1 MAVIRGRVVDPQGQ
15 PVAQAA
21 VYIVSSP
28 ANMPDIAQLTDEQ
41 GQFAMSA
48 RVPGLYTVGARSD
61 DWGVAKTDIE
71 VRGEEEVSVELK
83 FANAQ
88 ENTAS

>member
-1 MAVIRGRVVDPQGQ
+1 MAVIRGRVIDPQGQ

-48 RVPGLYTVGARSD
+48 PVPGLYTVGARSD
-61 DWGVAKTDIE
+61 DWGNAKTDVE
-71 VRGEEEVSVELK
+71 VRGEEQVSVEVK
-83 FANAQ
+83 FARPQNDP
-88 ENTAS
+88 S

>member
-1 MAVIRGRVVDPQGQ
+1 VAVIRGRVVDPQGQ

-28 ANMPDIAQLTDEQ
+28 ASMPDIAQLTDEQ

-48 RVPGLYTVGARSD
+48 PVPGSYTVGARSD
-61 DWGVAKTDIE
+61 DWGIAKTD
-71 VRGEEEVSVELK
+71 VAVGSEEEVTVEVK
-83 FANAQ
+83 F
-88 ENTAS
+88 EKP